1 MVFITVGKIQQ
12 LESKV
17 YTMKEAMNYIGP
29 VLGGFA
35 VYQVAYGV
43 GKMFF
48 YMLH

>member
-1 MVFITVGKIQQ
+1 MFITDGNMQW

-17 YTMKEAMNYIGP
+17 YIMKKVINYIGP
-29 VLGGFA
+29 VLGFFA

-48 YMLH
+48 YMFH